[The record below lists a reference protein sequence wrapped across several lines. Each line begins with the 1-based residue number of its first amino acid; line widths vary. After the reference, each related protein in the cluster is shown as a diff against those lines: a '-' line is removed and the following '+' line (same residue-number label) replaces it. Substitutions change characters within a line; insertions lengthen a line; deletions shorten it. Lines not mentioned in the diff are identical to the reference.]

1 MSDAPTSTPPGWRR
15 RVFPLLAV
23 LLPLALVGALE
34 AALRVA
40 GVGQSSSFF
49 LRDGDRYLTN
59 PRFGW
64 RFFPVPL
71 ARTPLALSFPSH
83 KPPETFRVF
92 VFGESAA
99 MGIPEPAFGFSRV
112 LEVLLE
118 QRDPRVDIEMINTA
132 MTAINSHVVRE
143 IARECAGYEPDAF
156 LVYMGNNEVVGPF
169 GPGTVF
175 TRGAPPLP
183 LVRARVMAERTR
195 IGQLA
200 ERAAGWVAPRP
211 AQATQWR
218 GMEMLTEEQI
228 AADDPRLER
237 TYGSFRRNLEAILDA
252 AESAGVPAIV
262 ATVATNL
269 RDSPPFASLH
279 GRDGNDAGLQYQ
291 LGVAALDAGPP
302 DEASRLLGRAR
313 DLDLLRFRADGRI
326 NAVVREVAGSR
337 SARGVTLVDAERI
350 FADAGGG
357 APGDDLFWEHVH
369 LNEAGNHL
377 LARAFDEAVAPLMP
391 TPHDRRTAAPA
402 HRLSRA
408 QVAERLALTDW
419 DRHRMAAAILQMMRR
434 PPFTR
439 QPGHD
444 ARIERRRREVLAARD
459 AARDEL
465 DAAEATY

>member
-1 MSDAPTSTPPGWRR
+1 MSEAPTRTPPGWRR
-15 RVFPLLAV
+15 RVFPLVAV
-23 LLPLALVGALE
+23 LLPLALVFALE

-200 ERAAGWVAPRP
+200 ERAAGWIAPRP

-262 ATVATNL
+262 ATVPTNL

-279 GRDGNDAGLQYQ
+279 G
-291 LGVAALDAGPP
+291 
-302 DEASRLLGRAR
+302 
-313 DLDLLRFRADGRI
+313 
-326 NAVVREVAGSR
+326 
-337 SARGVTLVDAERI
+337 
-350 FADAGGG
+350 
-357 APGDDLFWEHVH
+357 
-369 LNEAGNHL
+369 
-377 LARAFDEAVAPLMP
+377 
-391 TPHDRRTAAPA
+391 
-402 HRLSRA
+402 
-408 QVAERLALTDW
+408 
-419 DRHRMAAAILQMMRR
+419 
-434 PPFTR
+434 
-439 QPGHD
+439 
-444 ARIERRRREVLAARD
+444 
-459 AARDEL
+459 
-465 DAAEATY
+465 